1 MTIQN
6 TLTMKEIL
14 LSSALLFSVAA
25 FSQAPLGKGKLEL
38 TLKTTPGGTL
48 NRSGI
53 AYDPVNDRYYS
64 VNAGSPHYPM
74 ETYDGNGRLLNAT
87 PQGFDYR
94 GVWYNP
100 NTKSIEGNGFNS
112 CGIWHAQVNSAHVA
126 NGNGKHLV
134 SNTKGPDV
142 QACADY
148 DYNDNE
154 IVYYYNGTIY
164 RHDHETNELI
174 SSVSVSGLPVSSYH
188 LNTTGIGYTG
198 VKGMELGLWDYQNRK
213 FYFIDKESGKY
224 VTECQLPN
232 SAPAQ
237 SYLKMGF
244 ENGLLWLYD
253 GVSQWFG
260 YRVLQLCEEVQYIA
274 ESRCDQYEAPSG
286 VIYTKSGVYYDTISE
301 VGKCDQITVIDLTIE
316 QAVPSITELNGQLLS
331 DLEGDRYQW
340 YIEKGEM
347 FEAVAGATDQIFTP
361 KESGNY
367 FIKVWKNDCEML
379 SESYDYRVAEL
390 TTIEDQID
398 ILLYPNPSTLLV
410 HVRHP
415 FEEMQLKVFAWNGQQ
430 VLPDQVAS
438 KPIDISTLTP
448 GVYIVELTA
457 EHRTWSK
464 MIVKQ

>member
-316 QAVPSITELNGQLLS
+316 QAVPSINELNGQLLS